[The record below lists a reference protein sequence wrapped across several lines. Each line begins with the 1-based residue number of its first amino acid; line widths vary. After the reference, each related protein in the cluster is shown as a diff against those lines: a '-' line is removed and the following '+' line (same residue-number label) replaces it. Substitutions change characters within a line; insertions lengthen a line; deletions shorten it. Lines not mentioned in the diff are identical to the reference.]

1 MGQFTLFA
9 SILVC
14 LAVAF
19 AISAIW
25 QKARGLA
32 IALALA
38 IPLVAGALYWTKGEP
53 RATDA
58 TLTKAPES
66 LEEAVGQLEK
76 LTAEDPKNFNDMVML
91 ARTYMANKQFAQGR
105 DAYKRALALK
115 PDETTLYVD
124 YVESILRAAPDHKF
138 TPEAVSLL
146 EKVLKAEPENQRA
159 LFYYGVHQRQG
170 GDAKGAVATWEKLLG
185 LIDASASATLRS
197 EIASARADAGMP
209 PMEAAPAI
217 TVTVNIDP
225 TLAASLKPDA
235 VLFVYARG
243 AGTEQGP
250 PIAVRRL
257 QPDSYPVQVELSD
270 ADSPMPTAKL
280 FSQKE
285 AILLARLSMSGT
297 ATPSPGDVEADP
309 VVIDVQA
316 GAKAEL
322 TLNRG
327 VQ

>member
-14 LAVAF
+14 LAIAF

-25 QKARGLA
+25 QKSRGLA

-38 IPLVAGALYWTKGEP
+38 IPLAAGALYWTKGEP

-58 TLTKAPES
+58 TLTKAPET

-76 LTAEDPKNFNDMVML
+76 LTAADPKNFGDLVML
-91 ARTYMANKQFAQGR
+91 ARTYMATNQLEKGR
-105 DAYKRALALK
+105 DTYKRALALK
-115 PDETTLYVD
+115 PDETSLYVD
-124 YVESILRAAPDHKF
+124 YVEAVVRSAPDHRF
-138 TPEAVSLL
+138 TPEAVSML

-159 LFYYGVHQRQG
+159 LFYYGVHQRQS
-170 GDAKGAVATWEKLLG
+170 GDPKGAVATWEKLLG
-185 LIDASASATLRS
+185 LIDASASTTLRK

-209 PMEAAPAI
+209 AAEEAPAI
-217 TVTVNIDP
+217 TVKVTIDP
-225 TLAASLKPDA
+225 TLAASLKPEA
-235 VLFVYARG
+235 VLFVYARAAG
-243 AGTEQGP
+243 AENGP

-257 QPDSYPVQVELSD
+257 QPDNYPVEVTLGD

-297 ATPSPGDVEADP
+297 AAPSEGDLEADP
-309 VVIDVQA
+309 VVIDVKP
-316 GAKAEL
+316 GAHAEL